1 MRVAFTLIGG
11 AGWTGGVNYL
21 ENLLSAVAEQAEC
34 KVDAVLFAGTDAD
47 PKVLARLAPYLVQPP
62 ILSRVWDQKR
72 GIRLLRIFCGF
83 VLQRDFFAEREFRRA
98 KINLVFQHQAW
109 YGCLFKVPTL
119 AWIADFQ
126 HRSLPSMFSKSRFL
140 WRESGYTAL
149 SHCATRLMVSSEDA
163 KKDCESY
170 YPNSRGRISVLPFA
184 VKVSSPKEG
193 ELCDIRKLYELP
205 EKFFYLPN
213 QLWKHKNHLGVI
225 EALRE
230 IKRKNGQVVVVA
242 SGNAQD
248 VRHPN
253 HPQYLLSL
261 VQKYGLENNFRYLG
275 FIPRQHILPLMKQ
288 SIAVINPSFCEGW
301 STTVEEAKAIGA
313 RLLLSDL
320 HIHREQTNGDAYFF
334 DPFSK
339 AAIVRTLE
347 DSWDR
352 YQAGVGSEVA
362 SAAYHI
368 YRDRRT
374 AFAESF
380 VEICE
385 CTLR

>member
-1 MRVAFTLIGG
+1 MKVAFTLIGG
-11 AGWTGGVNYL
+11 KNWTGGINYL
-21 ENLLSAVAEQAEC
+21 ENLLSALSELPDRPVSM
-34 KVDAVLFAGTDAD
+34 VLFAGKDVD
-47 PKVLARLAPYLVQPP
+47 QQMIDKLAPYLSEPP
-62 ILSRVWDQKR
+62 VLSSVWDR
-72 GIRLLRIFCGF
+72 SMSIRLMRLFCGM

-98 KINLVFQHQAW
+98 KIDVVFQHQAW

-126 HRSLPSMFSKSRFL
+126 HRRLPSMFSKTRFL
-140 WRESGYTAL
+140 LREIGYRAL

-163 KKDCESY
+163 KTDCESY

-184 VKVSSPKEG
+184 VKVGVPNVS
-193 ELCDIRKLYELP
+193 ELGDMRKLYDLP
-205 EKFFYLPN
+205 KKFFYLPN

-248 VRHPN
+248 VRHPS

-261 VQKYGLENNFRYLG
+261 VREYGLENHFRYLG
-275 FIPRQHILPLMKQ
+275 FISGQHILPLMRQ

-320 HIHREQTNGDAYFF
+320 NIHREQTNGEAYFF
-334 DPFSK
+334 DPFST
-339 AAIVRTLE
+339 ASIVGTLE
-347 DSWDR
+347 ECWDR
-352 YQAGVGSEVA
+352 YQTNVGSEVE
-362 SAAYHI
+362 SAAYHVSLE
-368 YRDRRT
+368 RR
-374 AFAESF
+374 AVFAETF